1 MTLTQTL
8 DCSHLIAPLPSL
20 SPAHLVTD
28 ADEEGKTNFL
38 QPVNRG
44 INMFEWRASLSFC
57 WRGGLSDWLHK
68 EPGSMSL
75 HSASACQSVYAKGH
89 LGVRVR

>member
-1 MTLTQTL
+1 MTIKTELG
-8 DCSHLIAPLPSL
+8 C
-20 SPAHLVTD
+20 HLVTD
-28 ADEEGKTNFL
+28 ANEEGKTNFL
-38 QPVNRG
+38 LFWQQPPLLQHVNRVV
-44 INMFEWRASLSFC
+44 FEWRAAFSFC
-57 WRGGLSDWLHK
+57 WRGGLSNRLHK